1 MGFRQENGFVYV
13 CQNLVSLASHFFYRN
28 FLGKLGMMKGILQ
41 VVFNLGFKF
50 FLLYLWT
57 LLQSLHLK
65 QKMEVW
71 DNKTQAFEMVL
82 GMQQIGR
89 TCSIFEMMKRIH
101 DNLSFNDLDSGENH
115 NK

>member
-1 MGFRQENGFVYV
+1 MGFRQENGFVIR
-13 CQNLVSLASHFFYRN
+13 LPEFGFFSKAFFFRN
-28 FLGKLGMMKGILQ
+28 FLRKLGMMKGILQ

-71 DNKTQAFEMVL
+71 DNKT
-82 GMQQIGR
+82 
-89 TCSIFEMMKRIH
+89 
-101 DNLSFNDLDSGENH
+101 
-115 NK
+115 